1 MAGTTAVSAQLA
13 AFANGLD
20 EADSRPV
27 TMAELAEGLGE
38 TAPAVLL
45 LLLALPPLIPLPGV
59 PIGFVFGMAIG
70 TVALQVIAGRTVLV
84 LPGALARRSLP
95 RAGVRRMLLRA
106 VPWLR
111 RIETLLRPGRMMGL
125 TIGGPRRAVGVI
137 AVLLALT
144 LAVPI
149 PMGDP
154 LPALA
159 TMTLAFGLME
169 HDGAA
174 VLAGTAIAVTAMAWN
189 IFLIATSLHLLDMA
203 AAHLF

>member
-1 MAGTTAVSAQLA
+1 MGRTTAVSTQLE
-13 AFANGLD
+13 AFANELD
-20 EADSRPV
+20 TGNRKPV
-27 TMAELAEGLGE
+27 TLGELAKGLGE

-70 TVALQVIAGRTVLV
+70 IVALQLIAGRAVLV
-84 LPGALARRSLP
+84 LPGKLARRSLP

-111 RIETLLRPGRMMGL
+111 RIETLLRPGRLMGL
-125 TIGGPRRAVGVI
+125 TIGGPRRVVGGI
-137 AVLLALT
+137 ALLLALT

-149 PMGDP
+149 PLGDP

-174 VLAGTAIAVTAMAWN
+174 VLVGATIATAAIAWN
-189 IFLIATSLHLLDMA
+189 VFLIATSLHLLEMA